1 MRKHIKII
9 ALVLLMAAAMLYGG
23 HLVRQ
28 ARQQKQAYD
37 TVAQHPI
44 KAVQTI
50 ALDQLQFDVKAS
62 YFDGSGYVDC
72 VLATQERPELYVF
85 HDVVQIADEELEQA
99 VRAVVAS
106 LGAYTHDWSAERP
119 AVTPGKSY
127 PSLSF
132 FAEEQ
137 KIPFETFMI
146 DGNAL
151 RWTTQIDDGWLVCTY
166 TADRDALQTV
176 SGKLYELYL
185 NRESVQIG

>member
-9 ALVLLMAAAMLYGG
+9 ALALLMVAASLYGG

-37 TVAQHPI
+37 TIAQHPI
-44 KAVQTI
+44 KAAQAI

-72 VLATQERPELYVF
+72 VLATRERPELYAF

-106 LGAYTHDWSAERP
+106 LGTYTYDWSAERP
-119 AVTPGKSY
+119 TVTPGKSY

-137 KIPFETFMI
+137 KIPFETFAI
-146 DGNAL
+146 DGNVL
-151 RWTTQIDDGWLVCTY
+151 SWTTQIDGGWLVCRY
-166 TADRDALQTV
+166 TVDPDALQTIAQAPHT
-176 SGKLYELYL
+176 LYL
-185 NRESVQIG
+185 SRNTP